1 MGPPTPFDVGDSSY
15 FIKGSSDRGNDLSDT
30 DHRRVVD
37 YNKNKLKNAT
47 YPVATFYPD
56 LA

>member
-47 YPVATFYPD
+47 YPTATFYPD